1 MDREPK
7 LLSGAIRPSSRAM
20 PAPTPP
26 AAAAPPPGRL
36 RIAYVTETYP
46 PEINGVA
53 HTVQRAVQWLCAR
66 GHTVQL
72 VRPRQDCDENAA
84 SVVTPAQLLTGGM
97 PIPMYPDL
105 RMGLARPGLLQA
117 AWRGQPPDLVHVAT
131 EGPLGW
137 AALRAARQVGAPVS
151 SDFRTNFHLYSAHY
165 GFGLVKPVALAYLRR
180 FHNATQL
187 TTVPTRALRAAL
199 QAAGFRNLAVV
210 GRGVDTALFA
220 PVRRSD
226 ALRRAWGAEPGD
238 PVALY
243 VGRLAPEKNVA
254 LAVAAWKAMQ
264 RQNPRVKLVIVG
276 DGPMRTRMAR
286 DCPQAVFVG
295 WQRGEDLAR
304 CYASGDVF
312 LFPSMTETF
321 GNVVVE
327 ALASGLAVVAFAHG
341 AAAEHVRDERDG
353 LLARFDDAA
362 HFVQQAQRAAVD
374 GPLRNSIRAGAV
386 KAAQSLSWDVILE
399 SLEQLLL
406 RLARTA
412 ASSPVSGYAAPSVRE
427 PSRGSSR

>member
-1 MDREPK
+1 
-7 LLSGAIRPSSRAM
+7 
-20 PAPTPP
+20 
-26 AAAAPPPGRL
+26 
-36 RIAYVTETYP
+36 
-46 PEINGVA
+46 
-53 HTVQRAVQWLCAR
+53 
-66 GHTVQL
+66 
-72 VRPRQDCDENAA
+72 
-84 SVVTPAQLLTGGM
+84 
-97 PIPMYPDL
+97 
-105 RMGLARPGLLQA
+105 
-117 AWRGQPPDLVHVAT
+117 
-131 EGPLGW
+131 
-137 AALRAARQVGAPVS
+137 
-151 SDFRTNFHLYSAHY
+151 
-165 GFGLVKPVALAYLRR
+165 
-180 FHNATQL
+180 
-187 TTVPTRALRAAL
+187 
-199 QAAGFRNLAVV
+199 
-210 GRGVDTALFA
+210 
-220 PVRRSD
+220 
-226 ALRRAWGAEPGD
+226 LRRAWGAEPGD